1 MRITQHDLVV
11 ILSNE
16 REEEMKRFAIIL
28 VGCIFVSLLLA
39 CPLMAVEYDLV
50 VLNGRVMD
58 PETMYDAIANVGI
71 KNGRIAVITKD
82 KISGAETINAKGLVV
97 SPGFIDTHVH
107 GVDPFTTKMVLRDG
121 VTTAMDLE
129 VGACRVGEWYDQKA
143 ESGWQVNYGTTSSH
157 ALNRMIVHD
166 PEVTIDKPVDFANAA
181 HYMHAASEDGVVG
194 WSMTK
199 DTIETMNKV
208 SHLLDEDLRQGALG
222 LAATPAY
229 MARGLTTYALFE
241 AQRVAAR
248 YGRVTAVHTRFHLSS
263 EPPTEAP
270 LGFDEVF
277 ANASLLDAPL
287 LIMHDNDYG
296 WWEIEEK
303 LQLARAKGLNMWA
316 EHYPYASGG
325 TAISADFLRPEVW
338 ADIQGNRYEET
349 IFDPQ
354 TESFFTRETFE
365 KTVAEDPGRNIVIFM
380 PWREEWIRYWL
391 TMPHM
396 AVASDAISGY
406 DADGNLLSWDAEYSA
421 YSGNP
426 RTAGT
431 HAKTLRLGR
440 EQGVPL
446 MFQLSQLSYWP
457 ALHLGD
463 AGLRAMKDRGRV
475 QVGKIADLTLF
486 DPDKVTDNSTF
497 TPGENGLPSTGI
509 PYVIVN
515 GTIVVKN
522 SKVLRDMKPV
532 QPIRYSVEDRGRFV
546 PVDKNRWISEKTI
559 TPIDVHVDDSCG
571 VQEAIKESTGK

>member
-1 MRITQHDLVV
+1 
-11 ILSNE
+11 
-16 REEEMKRFAIIL
+16 MKRKLAASIASAVVAAACLVNVSLAQGYDLAII
-28 VGCIFVSLLLA
+28 
-39 CPLMAVEYDLV
+39 
-50 VLNGRVMD
+50 NGRVMD
-58 PETMYDAIANVGI
+58 PETMYDSIANVGI
-71 KNGRIAVITKD
+71 KNGRIAVITRD
-82 KISGAETINAKGLVV
+82 KISGAETIDARGLVV
-97 SPGFIDTHVH
+97 APGFIDTHVH
-107 GVDPFTTKMVLRDG
+107 GQDPFTIKMILRDG

-143 ESGWQVNYGTTSSH
+143 GSGWQTNYGTTSSH

-166 PEVTIDKPVDFANAA
+166 PEVAIDKPVDFANAA

-194 WSMTK
+194 WAMTK

-208 SHLLDEDLRQGALG
+208 SQLLDEDLRQGALG

-248 YGRVTAVHTRFHLSS
+248 YGRLTAVHTRFHLSS
-263 EPPTEAP
+263 EPPTEAA

-277 ANASLLDAPL
+277 TNASLLDAPL

-338 ADIQGNRYEET
+338 EDIQGNRYEET

-354 TESFFTRETFE
+354 TDSFFTRESFE

-391 TMPHM
+391 AMPHM

-406 DADGNLLSWDAEYSA
+406 DADGNLLPWHADYSK

-426 RTAGT
+426 RAAGT

-440 EQGVPL
+440 EMGVPL
-446 MFQLSQLSYWP
+446 MFQLAQLSYWP

-463 AGLRAMKDRGRV
+463 AGLEAMKNRGRV
-475 QVGKIADLTLF
+475 QVGKVADLTLF
-486 DPDKVTDNSTF
+486 DPDNVTDNSTF
-497 TPGENGLPSTGI
+497 TTGENGLPSTGI

-515 GTIVVKN
+515 GTIVVEK
-522 SKVLRDMKPV
+522 SEVLKDVKPG
-532 QPIRYSVEDRGRFV
+532 QPIRYPVEDRGRFV

-559 TPIDVHVDDSCG
+559 TPMDVHVDDSCG
-571 VQEAIKESTGK
+571 VKEAIEESRK

>member
-1 MRITQHDLVV
+1 MNRRLTAFVTATV
-11 ILSNE
+11 IAATCMANVG
-16 REEEMKRFAIIL
+16 FAQD
-28 VGCIFVSLLLA
+28 
-39 CPLMAVEYDLV
+39 YDLV
-50 VLNGRVMD
+50 IMNGRVMD
-58 PETMYDAIANVGI
+58 PETMYDSIANVGI
-71 KNGRIAVITKD
+71 SNGRIAVITKD
-82 KISGAETINAKGLVV
+82 PIDGAETIDAEGLVV
-97 SPGFIDTHVH
+97 APGFIDTHVH
-107 GVDPFTTKMVLRDG
+107 GQDPFTIKMVLRDG

-129 VGACRVGEWYDQKA
+129 VGACHVGKWYDRKA
-143 ESGWQVNYGTTSSH
+143 ASGWQVNYGTASSH

-166 PEVTIDKPVDFANAA
+166 PEVTIDEPVDFAGAA
-181 HYMHAASEDGVVG
+181 KYMHAAAKDGVVG
-194 WSMTK
+194 WAMTK

-208 SHLLDEDLRQGALG
+208 SRLLDEDMRQGALG

-229 MARGLTTYALFE
+229 MAQGLTTYALFE

-248 YGRVTAVHTRFHLSS
+248 YGRLAAVHTRFHLSS
-263 EPPTEAP
+263 EPPTEAA

-277 ANASLLDAPL
+277 TNAALLDAPL

-303 LQLARAKGLNMWA
+303 LQLARAKGMNMWA

-338 ADIQGNRYEET
+338 EDTQGNRYEET

-354 TESFFTRETFE
+354 TNSFFTRETFE
-365 KTVAEDPGRNIVIFM
+365 KTVADDPGRNIVIFM
-380 PWREEWIRYWL
+380 PWREEWIKFWL

-396 AVASDAISGY
+396 AVSSDGISGH
-406 DADGNLLSWDAEYSA
+406 DAEGNLLPWDADYSQ

-463 AGLRAMKDRGRV
+463 AGLQAMKDRGRV

-486 DPDKVTDNSTF
+486 DPEKVTDNSTF
-497 TPGENGLPSTGI
+497 APGENGLPSTGI
-509 PYVIVN
+509 PHVIVN
-515 GTIVVKN
+515 GTPVVMN
-522 SKVLRDMKPV
+522 SKVLKDVKPG
-532 QPIRYSVEDRGRFV
+532 QPIRYPVEDKGRFV
-546 PVDKNRWISEKTI
+546 AVDKNRWISEKTI
-559 TPIDVHVDDSCG
+559 SPIDVRLEDD
-571 VQEAIKESTGK
+571 TGAHSLIEEVGGKK

>member
-1 MRITQHDLVV
+1 MI
-11 ILSNE
+11 
-16 REEEMKRFAIIL
+16 
-28 VGCIFVSLLLA
+28 
-39 CPLMAVEYDLV
+39 
-50 VLNGRVMD
+50 LNGRVMD

-71 KNGRIAVITKD
+71 KNGRIAIITKD
-82 KISGAETINAKGLVV
+82 RIAGSEEINAAGLVV
-97 SPGFIDTHVH
+97 APGFIDTHVH
-107 GVDPFTTKMVLRDG
+107 GVDPFTTKIVLRDG

-166 PEVTIDKPVDFANAA
+166 PEVTMDIPVDFANAPE
-181 HYMHAASEDGVVG
+181 YMHAAGEDGVVG
-194 WSMTK
+194 WAMTR
-199 DTIETMNKV
+199 DTIESMNAV
-208 SHLLDEDLRQGALG
+208 SRLLDEDLRLGALG

-229 MARGLTTYALFE
+229 MARGLTSYALFE

-248 YGRVTAVHTRFHLSS
+248 YGRLTAVHTRFHLSS
-263 EPPTEAP
+263 EPPTEAA

-277 ANASLLDAPL
+277 TNASLLDAPL

-296 WWEIEEK
+296 WWEIEGK
-303 LQLARAKGLNMWA
+303 LQLARARGFNMWA

-338 ADIQGNRYEET
+338 EDIQGNRYEET

-354 TESFFTRETFE
+354 TNSFFTRESFE
-365 KTVAEDPGRNIVIFM
+365 KMVATDPGRSIVIFM
-380 PWREEWIRYWL
+380 PWREEWIKYWL

-396 AVASDAISGY
+396 TVACDGISGY
-406 DADGNLLSWDAEYSA
+406 DADGNLLPWDADYSD

-431 HAKTLRLGR
+431 HARTLRLGR
-440 EQGVPL
+440 ELGVPL

-457 ALHLGD
+457 ALHLGN
-463 AGLRAMKDRGRV
+463 AGLQAMKDRGRV

-497 TPGENGLPSTGI
+497 AAAENGLPSTGI

-515 GTIVVKN
+515 GTIVVRN
-522 SKVLRDMKPV
+522 STVLKDVKPG
-532 QPIRYSVEDRGRFV
+532 QPIRYPVEDKGRFE
-546 PVDKNRWISEKTI
+546 PVNVSRWISEKTI
-559 TPIDVHVDDSCG
+559 TPIDVHLEDDCG
-571 VQEAIKESTGK
+571 LHEAIEISEDK

>member
-1 MRITQHDLVV
+1 MKKLNL
-11 ILSNE
+11 ILS
-16 REEEMKRFAIIL
+16 L
-28 VGCIFVSLLLA
+28 VALVFTGIVNA
-39 CPLMAVEYDLV
+39 QNYDLV
-50 VLNGRVMD
+50 ILNGRVMD
-58 PETMYDAIANVGI
+58 PETMYDAVANVGI
-71 KNGRIAVITKD
+71 KNGRIAIITND
-82 KISGAETINAKGLVV
+82 KITGTEEIDAKGLVV
-97 SPGFIDTHVH
+97 APGFIDTHVH
-107 GVDPFTTKMVLRDG
+107 GVDPFVTKIVLRDG

-129 VGACRVGEWYDQKA
+129 VGACRVGEWYDEKA

-166 PEVTIDKPVDFANAA
+166 PEVTIDKPVDFATAPE
-181 HYMHAASEDGVVG
+181 YMHAASEDGVVG
-194 WSMTK
+194 WAMTK
-199 DTIETMNKV
+199 DTIESMNEV
-208 SHLLDEDLRQGALG
+208 SRLIDEDLRQGALG

-263 EPPTEAP
+263 EPPTEAA

-277 ANASLLDAPL
+277 TNASLLDAPL

-303 LQLARAKGLNMWA
+303 LQLARAKGMNMWA

-338 ADIQGNRYEET
+338 EDIQGNRYEET

-354 TESFFTRETFE
+354 TDSFFTRESFE
-365 KTVAEDPGRNIVIFM
+365 EMVKKDPGRSIVIFM
-380 PWREEWIRYWL
+380 PWREEWIKYWL

-396 AVASDAISGY
+396 GISCDGISGY
-406 DADGNLLSWDAEYSA
+406 DEDGNLLPWDADYSE

-431 HAKTLRLGR
+431 HARTLRLGR

-463 AGLRAMKDRGRV
+463 AGLQAMKDRGRV
-475 QVGKIADLTLF
+475 QVGKIADITIF
-486 DPDKVTDNSTF
+486 DPDLVTDNSTF
-497 TPGENGLPSTGI
+497 AVGENGLPSTGI

-515 GTIVVKN
+515 GSVVVKN
-522 SKVLRDMKPV
+522 SKVLKDVKPG
-532 QPIRYSVEDRGRFV
+532 QPIRYPVEDKGRFV
-546 PVDKNRWISEKTI
+546 PIDKNHWINEKTI
-559 TPIDVHVDDSCG
+559 IQIDVHVEDDCG
-571 VQEAIKESTGK
+571 LHEAIEESEHGK